1 MQQSVY
7 KELFIEEVNARLLKK
22 EQELNIFALELD
34 NIYESLNVIKNELI
48 NLALK
53 NNNFQLAKTIANLKV
68 NANE

>member
-7 KELFIEEVNARLLKK
+7 KELFIEEINARLLKK